1 MCIITKWLRI
11 LCYKVL
17 CYSAK
22 RCLQTSSVS
31 ASMCDQHSETSRYCM
46 ICNTRFTL
54 QKIGVRLR
62 QKKQENRR
70 LQIVLTTHGH
80 IPISFSVFTFLPS
93 PILWT
98 IPHYLEVMEG
108 CIGRFGDELDQIEE
122 MLNERKRHTLLT
134 YMTFAESFS
143 RPTVYSTP
151 KNITLLILYF

>member
-22 RCLQTSSVS
+22 RYLQTSSVS
-31 ASMCDQHSETSRYCM
+31 ASMCAQHSETSRYWM

-62 QKKQENRR
+62 LKKQENRR
-70 LQIVLTTHGH
+70 LQIALTTHRR
-80 IPISFSVFTFLPS
+80 IPRSFSVFTFLLS
-93 PILWT
+93 SALWT

-108 CIGRFGDELDQIEE
+108 WIVRFGDELNQIEE
-122 MLNERKRHTLLT
+122 MLNENNRHTLL
-134 YMTFAESFS
+134 Y
-143 RPTVYSTP
+143 
-151 KNITLLILYF
+151 